1 MAKRKGSKSS
11 KRKYRANGIFKKH
24 TRKSIPKWRRKPVHL
39 LTSALEIG
47 GLAYGAYEAYHG
59 NYTNAAL
66 GAAAAVAGYGGKSL
80 AKSHRIGKVHKVTN
94 TMGVKIL

>member
-11 KRKYRANGIFKKH
+11 KRYRAKGTFKKH
-24 TRKSIPKWRRKPVHL
+24 TRKGIPKWRRKPVHL
-39 LTSALEIG
+39 LTSELEVAG
-47 GLAYGAYEAYHG
+47 GAYAIYEAYQG
-59 NYTNAAL
+59 NYTDAAI
-66 GAAAAVAGYGGKSL
+66 GAAVAAAGYEGKSL